1 MGTTPDG
8 IGDEKLTLRCHFCQ
22 TWNRVI
28 AAKAADRPKCGNC
41 SRALLL
47 DRPYILIDEA
57 FDRTIAE
64 SDLPVLVDFFADWCG
79 PCKQMAPAIDELAA
93 KYEGRALIGKLN
105 TDKSPKAA
113 QAHQIKGIPTVI
125 VFTKGQVSVRQSGA
139 MPLAALE
146 KMLEPFVQT
155 LPASS

>member
-1 MGTTPDG
+1 MGTTSVPTG
-8 IGDEKLTLRCHFCQ
+8 EAKLTLQCHFCQ
-22 TWNRVI
+22 AWNRVI
-28 AAKAADRPKCGNC
+28 AAKAADRPKCGKC
-41 SRALLL
+41 GRGLLL
-47 DRPYILIDEA
+47 DRPYILIDDA

-79 PCKQMAPAIDELAA
+79 PCKQMAPAIDQLAA

-113 QAHQIKGIPTVI
+113 AAHQIKGIPTVI
-125 VFTKGQVSVRQSGA
+125 VFTKGSVAVRQSGA

-146 KMLEPFVQT
+146 KMLEPYVT
-155 LPASS
+155 APPASS